1 MSGLDG
7 IFGIIGVGC
16 GLYCLYGFY
25 MLKFKGEIVQSL
37 FLPKD
42 TNVKNCSDLKGYC
55 SEAQIPALIL
65 GIIVLVYGA
74 ADLCNT
80 YVHEVT
86 GFLAVMIVLVF
97 VSLIFFSLRIKKINK
112 KYFGL

>member
-25 MLKFKGEIVQSL
+25 MLRFKGEIVQSL

-42 TNVKNCSDLKGYC
+42 VNAKKCSDLKGYC
-55 SEAQIPALIL
+55 SAAQVP
-65 GIIVLVYGA
+65 VLVLGMVVLAYGA
-74 ADLCNT
+74 VDLCNT
-80 YVHEVT
+80 YVRDVTEV
-86 GFLAVMIVLVF
+86 LAVMIVLVF
-97 VSLIFFSLRIKKINK
+97 VSLIFFALRIKKINK

>member
-25 MLKFKGEIVQSL
+25 MLRFKGEIVQSL

-42 TNVKNCSDLKGYC
+42 VNEIGRASCREKVCRS
-55 SEAQIPALIL
+55 
-65 GIIVLVYGA
+65 V
-74 ADLCNT
+74 
-80 YVHEVT
+80 
-86 GFLAVMIVLVF
+86 
-97 VSLIFFSLRIKKINK
+97 
-112 KYFGL
+112 

>member
-25 MLKFKGEIVQSL
+25 MLRFKGEIVQSL

-42 TNVKNCSDLKGYC
+42 VNSKKFSDLKG
-55 SEAQIPALIL
+55 
-65 GIIVLVYGA
+65 
-74 ADLCNT
+74 
-80 YVHEVT
+80 
-86 GFLAVMIVLVF
+86 
-97 VSLIFFSLRIKKINK
+97 
-112 KYFGL
+112 

>member
-7 IFGIIGVGC
+7 IFGIIGVCC

-25 MLKFKGEIVQSL
+25 MLRFKSEIVQSL

-42 TNVKNCSDLKGYC
+42 ANVKKCSDLKGYC
-55 SEAQIPALIL
+55 SEAQIPALVL
-65 GIIVLVYGA
+65 GIVVLVYGA

-80 YVHEVT
+80 YVREVT
-86 GFLAVMIVLVF
+86 GVVAVMIVLVF

-112 KYFGL
+112 KYFNL